1 MSTNKTYNVN
11 ILPTYLFYDSSF
23 SCLISK
29 INIHIPEDVLGEFRD
44 DKEIIDYLYK
54 SELSGVFDE
63 ENMENVDF
71 EKYDTLTTLFN
82 HDEIKNCIQDIKDK
96 NILPV
101 FDNNEGIDISI
112 IPLFFSYHL
121 FFFTHLCIQDIV
133 SMGYITE
140 NRINVIKDAIESLL

>member
-1 MSTNKTYNVN
+1 V
-11 ILPTYLFYDSSF
+11 
-23 SCLISK
+23 
-29 INIHIPEDVLGEFRD
+29 PEDVLGEFRD

-54 SELSGVFDE
+54 SELSHVFDE

-71 EKYDTLTTLFN
+71 EKYDILTTLFN
-82 HDEIKNCIQDIKDK
+82 HNEIKSCIQAIKDK
-96 NILPV
+96 NILPTNILPV
-101 FDNNEGIDISI
+101 VANQEGIDISI